1 MADVLPSFSIVIPTY
16 GRPGPLATCLA
27 SLTRLDYPRDRFEVI
42 VVDDGSPVPL
52 EAAVAPVRHRLDITL
67 HRQANAGPA
76 SARNTG
82 ASLARGAFLAFTD
95 DDCTPAPGWLACL
108 AERFRATPRAM
119 IGGRTVNALSHNP
132 FAEASQA
139 LISYLSAYENA
150 QPGGIGFVASNNIA
164 LPREL
169 FGNVGGFDASY
180 PRAAGE
186 DRAFCDAWRA
196 VGHPILYAPEA
207 VVHHRHDLSLRTFWR
222 QHAGYGR
229 GAFQV
234 RQARSRAAGQ
244 GLTFEPGSFYLGLL
258 RYPFSEHDGVAT
270 ATAQAL
276 ILLLSQV
283 ATGVGFF
290 QEALQQR
297 VRSRQAVMR

>member
-1 MADVLPSFSIVIPTY
+1 MKDGRPRFSIVVPTY

-27 SLTRLDYPRDRFEVI
+27 ALTGLDYPRDRLEVI
-42 VVDDGSPVPL
+42 VVDDGGGTPLGAVVSPFRSPL
-52 EAAVAPVRHRLDITL
+52 NLTL

-76 SARNTG
+76 HARNTG
-82 ASLARGAFLAFTD
+82 ASLAQGAYLAFTD
-95 DDCTPAPGWLACL
+95 DDCTPAPDWLTCL
-108 AERFRATPRAM
+108 AKRLEATPYAM
-119 IGGRTVNALSHNP
+119 IGGRTANALPRNP

-139 LISYLSAYENA
+139 LISYLYAYERR
-150 QPGGIGFVASNNIA
+150 QPGGMGFVASNNIA
-164 LPREL
+164 LSRER
-169 FGNVGGFDASY
+169 FADVGGFDVSY

-196 VGHPILYAPEA
+196 AGHPIHYAPEA
-207 VVHHRHDLSLRTFWR
+207 VIYHRHDLDLRSFWR

-234 RQARSRAAGQ
+234 RRGRSSRAGEAIG
-244 GLTFEPGSFYLGLL
+244 FEPGSFYLGLL
-258 RYPFSEHDGVAT
+258 RYPFSEHDDVAT
-270 ATAQAL
+270 AAAQAL

-290 QEALQQR
+290 QEALQR
-297 VRSRQAVMR
+297 RSRQATR

>member
-1 MADVLPSFSIVIPTY
+1 MTDARSSFSVVVPTY
-16 GRPGPLATCLA
+16 NRPRSLAACLA
-27 SLTRLDYPRDRFEVI
+27 ALARLAYPRDRFEVI
-42 VVDDGSPVPL
+42 IVDDGGGGSL
-52 EAAVAPVRHRLDITL
+52 DAAIAPFRSALNLTL

-82 ASLARGAFLAFTD
+82 ASLARGTYLAFTD
-95 DDCTPAPGWLACL
+95 DDCAPAPDWLARL
-108 AERFRATPRAM
+108 AEQFDVTPWAM
-119 IGGRTVNALSHNP
+119 LGGRTVNALRHNP

-139 LISYLSAYENA
+139 LISYLYAYERQ

-164 LPREL
+164 LPRER
-169 FGNVGGFDASY
+169 FADVGGFDASY

-196 VGHPILYAPEA
+196 AGHPIRYVPEA
-207 VVHHRHDLSLRTFWR
+207 VVLHRHDLGLRSFWR
-222 QHAGYGR
+222 QHLNYGR

-234 RQARSRAAGQ
+234 RHARSEGAGQ
-244 GLTFEPGSFYLGLL
+244 AITFEPGAFYLGLL
-258 RYPFSEHDGVAT
+258 RYPFSEHDVAT
-270 ATAQAL
+270 ATVQAA

-297 VRSRQAVMR
+297 SPLR